1 MHGPNFQATLID
13 TRHYGRL
20 TIYLIATSN
29 IHRIRHTRHWWWPLV
44 PDTLILPQ
52 NEWLFGSLM
61 EPYTYGWCYH
71 CSIYN
76 KHLRDVVIHS
86 FFFFSLCHKYW
97 QHFILCCVLS
107 SYMVCVYFCIFK
119 FIGPFWNL
127 IFNGLFLRLQL
138 P

>member
-1 MHGPNFQATLID
+1 MCMGPNFQATLID

-20 TIYLIATSN
+20 TIYLIAASY

-61 EPYTYGWCYH
+61 EPYTYGVTIVPYITNIWGMW
-71 CSIYN
+71 
-76 KHLRDVVIHS
+76 LFIH
-86 FFFFSLCHKYW
+86 FFSFLFATSIGNTLFYVVFYPHIW
-97 QHFILCCVLS
+97 
-107 SYMVCVYFCIFK
+107 CVYFCIFN

-127 IFNGLFLRLQL
+127 IFNGLFLWLQL